1 MTAGRAAAP
10 IGPDLDGDAGVEGH
24 VAELVSVG
32 EQRLHTKHV
41 LLSGCYHPQ
50 MSFARTFAQQFGIAP
65 QGLSAFAVSTKI
77 DQVLADLS
85 TGVDVINATGIV
97 MRLQYEG
104 RFAQDLQQNSVNLK
118 GSVPF

>member
-1 MTAGRAAAP
+1 MLPPTNV
-10 IGPDLDGDAGVEGH
+10 ICSDLCA
-24 VAELVSVG
+24 
-32 EQRLHTKHV
+32 TI
-41 LLSGCYHPQ
+41 
-50 MSFARTFAQQFGIAP
+50 GIAP

-118 GSVPF
+118 GSVPFCPPDENFIVCWWLATDRQQRNRWLILPTIGSEGNEHTS